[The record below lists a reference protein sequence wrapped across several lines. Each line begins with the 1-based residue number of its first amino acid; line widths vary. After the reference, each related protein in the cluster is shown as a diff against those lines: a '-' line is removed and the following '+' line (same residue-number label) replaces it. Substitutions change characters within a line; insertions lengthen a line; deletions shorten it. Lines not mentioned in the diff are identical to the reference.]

1 MTRLRVIAL
10 IFAVGAMTGCAP
22 NGTAEP
28 DTPMPTSAR
37 ETSAT
42 PAATSPQPGST
53 VAVPTPAERNP
64 TNSVAPVI
72 PTIPQTDSVL
82 PVIAEHPDLTI
93 FSGLVMAFV
102 GTGQGSVFTQTRG
115 LTVLAPTDEAMGD
128 LGRESLRTLADDPDA
143 LARWMASHVAI
154 GAATIDHLDGGVVLN
169 AAGQS
174 LSVDRAGEMLRIGD
188 NEVVDADLT
197 AENGVVHVIAGT
209 VALVS

>member
-1 MTRLRVIAL
+1 MTRLRRIAL

-22 NGTAEP
+22 NGNAEP
-28 DTPMPTSAR
+28 DIATPTSAR
-37 ETSAT
+37 ETTAI
-42 PAATSPQPGST
+42 PVDTSSEPGST
-53 VAVPTPAERNP
+53 VAVPMPAERNP
-64 TNSVAPVI
+64 TTSVAPVI

-93 FSGLVMAFV
+93 FGELVEAFV
-102 GTGQGSVFTQTRG
+102 EAGQGSVFTQTRG

-154 GAATIDHLDGGVVLN
+154 GAATIDDLDGGVVLN

-174 LSVDRAGEMLRIGD
+174 LSVDQAGEMLRIGD